1 MLNAL
6 RGTKDAI
13 KKTAHAYL
21 ELNYAD
27 LDKLLHGS
35 NKRDN
40 VKYLYINTVH
50 MIQGLLE
57 NFINDSKDK

>member
-1 MLNAL
+1 MDVNVFY
-6 RGTKDAI
+6 GTEDAI

-21 ELNYAD
+21 GLNYAD

-57 NFINDSKDK
+57 DFNNKDK